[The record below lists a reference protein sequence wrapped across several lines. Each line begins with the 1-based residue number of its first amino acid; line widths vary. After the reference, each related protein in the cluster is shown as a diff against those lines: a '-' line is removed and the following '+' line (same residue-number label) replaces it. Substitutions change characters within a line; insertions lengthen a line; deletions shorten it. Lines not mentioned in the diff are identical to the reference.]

1 MLIIDIALIAGKE
14 LIDHL
19 GFEGGEKYLHVG
31 KCVARIRRNHPS
43 LGL

>member
-1 MLIIDIALIAGKE
+1 MLITGVVLIAGKE

-31 KCVARIRRNHPS
+31 KFRIR
-43 LGL
+43 

>member
-1 MLIIDIALIAGKE
+1 MLMIGVDLIAIAGKE

-31 KCVARIRRNHPS
+31 KCRIRRKHMS
-43 LGL
+43 FGL